1 MAQENINYG
10 SFPNDPLANT
20 IRDAFIATQN
30 NFDTLFSGAAANAN
44 VSQIIAGDGISLS
57 PANGVGNVT
66 VTNSFNSLRVRSN
79 TISVSSIGGTLDGS
93 TVVIPNSST
102 TLILELNSNTNA
114 NSSLFNLSLSGNLTV
129 SGSSVSVPNAT
140 VTLGTGNLVLTSGR
154 LVGNVQGSGGNGAIQ
169 YTGSTGTVTGTSV
182 FNFDTALNRLTV
194 PAITTTQIT
203 SANANVVEGVFSNL
217 AIGNASS
224 NNLTIANVLTAN
236 TANFS
241 GNVVGTRFSGNLT
254 GNILDPALANTV
266 IFYSSSGISTG
277 SSNFT
282 YNGSNLELTNGRII
296 SANITGNLTG
306 TASFANVVVNG
317 VQSNITAVGNLS
329 SLNVLGNTVVG
340 SLTSLGNLTGDYGTF
355 GNLLVNSNISLTN
368 LSGSRA
374 NIQIN
379 LTAQEIVSNTS
390 VTSASIS
397 SNTSVA
403 NTSMQTPI
411 MYFVARTSDP
421 VSPVGG
427 MVYYNSIMGK
437 LRVYNNINSTWDD
450 LN

>member
-1 MAQENINYG
+1 
-10 SFPNDPLANT
+10 
-20 IRDAFIATQN
+20 
-30 NFDTLFSGAAANAN
+30 
-44 VSQIIAGDGISLS
+44 
-57 PANGVGNVT
+57 
-66 VTNSFNSLRVRSN
+66 
-79 TISVSSIGGTLDGS
+79 
-93 TVVIPNSST
+93 
-102 TLILELNSNTNA
+102 
-114 NSSLFNLSLSGNLTV
+114 
-129 SGSSVSVPNAT
+129 
-140 VTLGTGNLVLTSGR
+140 
-154 LVGNVQGSGGNGAIQ
+154 
-169 YTGSTGTVTGTSV
+169 
-182 FNFDTALNRLTV
+182 
-194 PAITTTQIT
+194 
-203 SANANVVEGVFSNL
+203 
-217 AIGNASS
+217 
-224 NNLTIANVLTAN
+224 
-236 TANFS
+236 
-241 GNVVGTRFSGNLT
+241 
-254 GNILDPALANTV
+254 
-266 IFYSSSGISTG
+266 
-277 SSNFT
+277 
-282 YNGSNLELTNGRII
+282 
-296 SANITGNLTG
+296 LTG

-355 GNLLVNSNISLTN
+355 GNLLVNSNVSLTN